1 MSSKLMS
8 MEKSLNNQF
17 KKPLVINVV
26 RVLIIV
32 YILFLTSLS
41 RDVLSVFENTLF
53 QIAYLALLAYVALI
67 EPVSAILMAAA
78 YLLTIQQ
85 LNRPHFKPNTHYNN
99 QMNSMNSI
107 QTNSLRMEN
116 FQEMAH
122 PLVSSNP
129 ANQPVLMV
137 NDSHPVSSNQLEGDH
152 PAFKTM
158 TENIAEKTVFTTD
171 TQFQDAQ
178 SNFVPNVNQNN
189 GIKSWTNQFSAQGV
203 DLPRGYDTEIYT
215 GSQF

>member
-8 MEKSLNNQF
+8 MEKSLNNKF
-17 KKPLVINVV
+17 KNPVVINIT
-26 RVLIIV
+26 RVLIVV
-32 YILFLTSLS
+32 YILLLTSIS
-41 RDVLSVFENTLF
+41 RNVLSLFENTLF
-53 QIAYLALLAYVALI
+53 QIAYLALLAYMALI
-67 EPVSAILMAAA
+67 DPASALLMAAA

-85 LNRPHFKPNTHYNN
+85 LNRPHFKPTPNTNYNN
-99 QMNSMNSI
+99 QMNNI

-129 ANQPVLMV
+129 SNQPVLMV
-137 NDSHPVSSNQLEGDH
+137 NDSHPVSSNQLDGDH

-171 TQFQDAQ
+171 IQFQDAQ
-178 SNFVPNVNQNN
+178 SNFVPEVNQNN

-203 DLPRGYDTEIYT
+203 DLPRGYDSEIYT

>member
-8 MEKSLNNQF
+8 MEKTLNNQF
-17 KKPLVINVV
+17 KNPIVINII
-26 RVLIIV
+26 RVLLVV
-32 YILFLTSLS
+32 YILFLTSLN
-41 RDVLSVFENTLF
+41 RNVLSLFENTLF
-53 QIAYLALLAYVALI
+53 QIAYLALLAYMALI
-67 EPVSAILMAAA
+67 DPAASLLMAAA

-85 LNRPHFKPNTHYNN
+85 LNRPHFKPNTYYNR
-99 QMNSMNSI
+99 QMNSI

-129 ANQPVLMV
+129 ANQPILMI

-178 SNFVPNVNQNN
+178 SNFVPEVSQNN